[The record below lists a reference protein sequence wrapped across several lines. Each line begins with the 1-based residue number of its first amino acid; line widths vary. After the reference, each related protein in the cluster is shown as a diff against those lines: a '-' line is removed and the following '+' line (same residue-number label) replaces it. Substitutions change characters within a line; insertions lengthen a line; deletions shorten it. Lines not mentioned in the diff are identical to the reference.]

1 MKWFKNWNE
10 QRSTP
15 LSHMLLKYTGKVVF
29 REILSIT
36 PDRRDLLQSVAECIE
51 LDERLLL
58 EKLSRRWCFRV
69 APRVITTELEHAP
82 AASSL
87 QVMRREG
94 FIAIYRD
101 GMFRGVICSDPSQI
115 PKIFMKLDGF
125 QYLVAPWREI
135 SVALDRSEERYHSLR
150 SSQEASGPQS
160 NTSEVSQLT
169 REVLSELVLRAKGH
183 GASSLELSL
192 NAEGLSYLFPLP
204 NGKNGCGTVH
214 KSMTKPLLLLLLE
227 LTKATR
233 DSGYSV
239 TTLER
244 LQRYRIAWQE
254 ENQETVIPRLEEVSP
269 VQKESFTEEVGIAD
283 TDRNDDKALE
293 DEYTSSILVIDD
305 SDVFGSVVE
314 RFLLREGLTVERRLS
329 SKQALEEVRRGILK
343 PQVILC
349 DLHMPEMNGMQF
361 LTEMKITKSNQH
373 ISIFMLSS
381 DEEVLNEIEAI
392 EKGALG
398 FLRKTDDPRVLVAH
412 MKRVIGQQD
421 RYSEAA

>member
-1 MKWFKNWNE
+1 
-10 QRSTP
+10 
-15 LSHMLLKYTGKVVF
+15 
-29 REILSIT
+29 
-36 PDRRDLLQSVAECIE
+36 
-51 LDERLLL
+51 
-58 EKLSRRWCFRV
+58 
-69 APRVITTELEHAP
+69 
-82 AASSL
+82 
-87 QVMRREG
+87 
-94 FIAIYRD
+94 
-101 GMFRGVICSDPSQI
+101 
-115 PKIFMKLDGF
+115 MKLDGF

-233 DSGYSV
+233 DSSYSV

-329 SKQALEEVRRGILK
+329 SKQALEEVRSGILK